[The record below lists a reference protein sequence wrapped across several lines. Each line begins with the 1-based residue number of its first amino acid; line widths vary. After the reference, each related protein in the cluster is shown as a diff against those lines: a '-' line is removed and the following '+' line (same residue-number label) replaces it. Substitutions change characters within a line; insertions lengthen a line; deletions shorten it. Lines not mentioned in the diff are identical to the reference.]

1 MTERL
6 SKSGEYVNEEDK
18 FATERA
24 VLKFF
29 DLLRAQGT
37 NLSETRFETLE
48 AARDEGLKFA
58 ETINEIADKI
68 GDISEII
75 FRVTG
80 KDVERSNV
88 EFNRID
94 GKIVGISVNI
104 ETPFVNEPFK
114 ELQGY
119 HWGTP
124 LIPGEDDNG
133 HFITPY
139 LVLQDSRSS
148 KLNTAE
154 NMPVAKL
161 FAQSYIKAPITTDTF
176 IDIPAV
182 TTHDTRNRAI
192 AQVVLKNFAPEN
204 TVRQALASLLKEI
217 EGEDESNFTSLINI
231 EALRTIAATK
241 SEDADIESVVDA
253 VREIFGHERPL
264 IIKGMA
270 HEGASGNQIDRY
282 GLTGKLI
289 DVLPSFEK
297 LQINEPL
304 FVLESLQRDDEGI
317 AIGPTQLYYIP
328 LSNVE
333 TLEF

>member
-1 MTERL
+1 MEVSTMTERL

-94 GKIVGISVNI
+94 GKIVGISVNT

-154 NMPVAKL
+154 NMPVA
-161 FAQSYIKAPITTDTF
+161 
-176 IDIPAV
+176 
-182 TTHDTRNRAI
+182 
-192 AQVVLKNFAPEN
+192 
-204 TVRQALASLLKEI
+204 
-217 EGEDESNFTSLINI
+217 
-231 EALRTIAATK
+231 
-241 SEDADIESVVDA
+241 
-253 VREIFGHERPL
+253 
-264 IIKGMA
+264 
-270 HEGASGNQIDRY
+270 
-282 GLTGKLI
+282 
-289 DVLPSFEK
+289 
-297 LQINEPL
+297 
-304 FVLESLQRDDEGI
+304 
-317 AIGPTQLYYIP
+317 
-328 LSNVE
+328 
-333 TLEF
+333 